1 VRSLTFDEDFY
12 PLLWFNFKRFINF
25 SLVIA
30 ASFLLPSF
38 IYIML
43 FMYYMVQA

>member
-1 VRSLTFDEDFY
+1 MRSLTFFEGFNPLSWFDF
-12 PLLWFNFKRFINF
+12 NSFINF

-38 IYIML
+38 IYIM
-43 FMYYMVQA
+43 